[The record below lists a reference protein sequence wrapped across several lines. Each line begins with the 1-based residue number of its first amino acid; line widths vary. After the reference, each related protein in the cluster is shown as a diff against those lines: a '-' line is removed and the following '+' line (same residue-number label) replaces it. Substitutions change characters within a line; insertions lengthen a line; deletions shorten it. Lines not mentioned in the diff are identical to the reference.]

1 MRLDQLIQKLLPHDA
16 KFFSLLEESA
26 QNIVHASDLLKELSK
41 CKNDREREMFVGR
54 IKELEHRGDDIT
66 HTIFSELNATF
77 VTPFDR
83 EDIHHLTSALDD
95 ILDHID
101 GSAGRFTLYK
111 VRKCPPQM
119 VKLIEVLHHS
129 IVELHTAVGMLRK
142 VHEGT
147 DLQQVFQKVHQ
158 YENDGDT
165 IFEKAIADLFEKE
178 KNPIQIIKLKE
189 IYVGLETATDK
200 CEDAAN
206 VIEGILIKHA

>member
-1 MRLDQLIQKLLPHDA
+1 MKIDEFIRKLLPQDA
-16 KFFSLLEESA
+16 KFFSLLEDSV
-26 QNIVHASDLLKELSK
+26 QNTVHASELLKDLSRS
-41 CKNDREREMFVGR
+41 KNDRERERLVGR
-54 IKELEHRGDDIT
+54 IKELEHRGDEIT

-111 VRKCPPQM
+111 IRKCPHQM
-119 VKLIEVLHHS
+119 VELIDVLHHS
-129 IVELHTAVGMLRK
+129 IIELKKAVAMLRTM
-142 VHEGT
+142 HDSE
-147 DLQQVFQKVHQ
+147 DLQRVFKKIHQ
-158 YENDGDT
+158 YENEGDSV
-165 IFEKAIADLFEKE
+165 FEQAIADLFEKE

>member
-1 MRLDQLIQKLLPHDA
+1 MKLDQFIQKLLPHDA
-16 KFFSLLEESA
+16 KFFSMFEESV
-26 QNIVHASDLLKELSK
+26 QNIVHASDLLKELAK
-41 CKNDREREMFVGR
+41 AKNDHEREMLVGR

-111 VRKCPPQM
+111 IRKCPQSM
-119 VKLIEVLHHS
+119 VKLIDVLHDS
-129 IVELHTAVGMLRK
+129 IVELKRAVAMLRTMRD
-142 VHEGT
+142 GA
-147 DLQQVFQKVHQ
+147 DLQLVFQKVHQ
-158 YENDGDT
+158 FENDGDT

-189 IYVGLETATDK
+189 IFVGLETATDK

-206 VIEGILIKHA
+206 VIEGILIKQA